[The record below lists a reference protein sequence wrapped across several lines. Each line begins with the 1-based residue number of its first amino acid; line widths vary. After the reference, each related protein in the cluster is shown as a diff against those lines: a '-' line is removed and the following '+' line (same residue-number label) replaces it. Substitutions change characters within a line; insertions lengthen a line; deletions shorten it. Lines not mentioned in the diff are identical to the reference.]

1 MPKLKLAISAF
12 VVLASN
18 VGAFAPAGGLT
29 APRTAAVVRSPM
41 PIVMNAERR
50 KLADMTPEEIA
61 AERETNERLLRAK
74 IGGFAAVALYV
85 LVHQIDGAH
94 VPL

>member
-1 MPKLKLAISAF
+1 MPLKLAISAF

-29 APRTAAVVRSPM
+29 APRTAAVARSPM
-41 PIVMNAERR
+41 PIVNAERR

>member
-18 VGAFAPAGGLT
+18 AGAFAPAGALT

-41 PIVMNAERR
+41 PIVNAERR